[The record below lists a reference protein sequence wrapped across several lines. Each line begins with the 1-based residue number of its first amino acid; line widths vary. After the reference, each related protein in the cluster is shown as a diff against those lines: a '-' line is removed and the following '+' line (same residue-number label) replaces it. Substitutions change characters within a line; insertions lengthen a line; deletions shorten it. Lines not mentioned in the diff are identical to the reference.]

1 LYRIFRSPLSLLD
14 ESKGEAM
21 NEDEKPPFPRHRTY
35 YVVLKYAVMLLGVL
49 LAIYVFGLLWR

>member
-1 LYRIFRSPLSLLD
+1 VHPTLRETVEP

-21 NEDEKPPFPRHRTY
+21 NEDDKPPFPRHRTY
-35 YVVLKYAVMLLGVL
+35 YVVLKYVVMALGIL